1 MSSKGKSF
9 LAFVRKEIVH
19 ILRDPRTML
28 IALLIPVV
36 QMILFGFAIST
47 EVNNIDVLVA
57 APKINPAVEAK
68 VSQLSHNP
76 YVTFKGYIST
86 DEVADQLAANRALA
100 VVVFSDDYDVDAES
114 QVVVDASNTTTAQTA
129 ARYLTQKLRETG
141 DRGFTPGIS
150 ILYNPQLKSAYNFV
164 PGIMG
169 MIFILICAML
179 TSVSIVREKETG
191 TMEVLL
197 VSPIRPVMI
206 VLAKMIPYFILTC
219 IDLVLILIIAK
230 FALDVPLSGS
240 MAALLTISFIYILLS
255 LALGLFVSTVVDT
268 QMAALL
274 ISGMVFMMPI
284 IMLSGMIFPIENM
297 PLVLQW
303 VSDIVPAR
311 WYIPAMRKIMVEG
324 LDFSYVATELTV
336 LSAMAVALTAISIT
350 RFKNRLQ

>member
-1 MSSKGKSF
+1 MNSSF
-9 LAFVRKEIVH
+9 TAFVRKEILH

-28 IALLIPVV
+28 IALLIPIV
-36 QMILFGFAIST
+36 QMVLFGFAIST
-47 EVNNIDVLVA
+47 EVNNVDVMAA
-57 APKINPAVEAK
+57 APVITPAVEAK

-76 YVTFKGYIST
+76 YITFKGYIPTS
-86 DEVADQLAANRALA
+86 EVEKNLSENKALA
-100 VVVFSDDYDVDAES
+100 VVVFDRDYALDGRS
-114 QVVVDASNTTTAQTA
+114 QAVLDGSNTTTAQTA
-129 ARYLTQKLRETG
+129 SGYLSQILAG
-141 DRGFTPGIS
+141 SPQGAPGIT

-206 VLAKMIPYFILTC
+206 VVAKMIPYLLLTLM
-219 IDLVLILIIAK
+219 DLALILMIAK

-240 MAALLTISFIYILLS
+240 MAALLTISFIYIIVA
-255 LALGLFVSTVVDT
+255 LALGLLVSTIVDS

-274 ISGMVFMMPI
+274 VSGMVFMIPV
-284 IMLSGMIFPIENM
+284 IMLSGMMFPIENM
-297 PLVLQW
+297 PEVLQW
-303 VSDIVPAR
+303 ISNIVPAR

-324 LDFSYVATELTV
+324 LGFSYVMTELWILT
-336 LSAMAVALTAISIT
+336 AMAVVLTFVSVK

>member
-1 MSSKGKSF
+1 MRKSF
-9 LAFVRKEIVH
+9 LAFIRKEVLH

-47 EVNNIDVLVA
+47 EVNNIDVMAA
-57 APKINPAVEAK
+57 APKINPAVEAA
-68 VSQLSHNP
+68 VARLSHNP
-76 YVTFKGYIST
+76 YVTFKGYVPT
-86 DEVADQLAANRALA
+86 DDVDRQLSANNALA
-100 VVVFSDDYDVDAES
+100 VVVFSDDYAITDKS
-114 QVVVDASNTTTAQTA
+114 QIVVDASNTTTAQTA
-129 ARYLTQKLRETG
+129 AAYLTQILSTG
-141 DRGFTPGIS
+141 GQGNLAPGVT

-206 VLAKMIPYFILTC
+206 VIAKMIPYFILTC
-219 IDLVLILIIAK
+219 IDLVLILVLAK

-240 MAALLTISFIYILLS
+240 IAALLTISFIYILLS
-255 LALGLFVSTVVDT
+255 LALGLFVSTVVDS

-284 IMLSGMIFPIENM
+284 IMLSGMLFPIENM
-297 PLVLQW
+297 PLPLQW
-303 VSDIVPAR
+303 LSNIVPAR
-311 WYIPAMRKIMVEG
+311 WYIPAMRKIMIEG
-324 LDFSYVATELTV
+324 LGFGYVLTELAV
-336 LSAMAVALTAISIT
+336 LSVMAVALTVISIK

>member
-1 MSSKGKSF
+1 MRKSF
-9 LAFVRKEIVH
+9 LAFIRKEIVH
-19 ILRDPRTML
+19 IIRDPRTML

-47 EVNNIDVLVA
+47 EVNNIDVMVA
-57 APKINPAVEAK
+57 APKINPAVEAA
-68 VSQLSHNP
+68 VARLSHNP
-76 YVTFKGYIST
+76 YVTFKGYIPT
-86 DEVADQLAANRALA
+86 DDVDCQLSADNALA
-100 VVVFSDDYDVDAES
+100 VVVFSDDYAITDKS
-114 QVVVDASNTTTAQTA
+114 QIVVDASNTTTAQTA
-129 ARYLTQKLRETG
+129 AAYLTQILSTG
-141 DRGFTPGIS
+141 GQGSLAPGIT

-206 VLAKMIPYFILTC
+206 VIAKMIPYFILTC
-219 IDLVLILIIAK
+219 IDLVLILVLAK

-255 LALGLFVSTVVDT
+255 LALGLFVSTVVDS

-284 IMLSGMIFPIENM
+284 IMLSGMLFPIENM
-297 PLVLQW
+297 PLPLQW
-303 VSDIVPAR
+303 LSNIVPAR
-311 WYIPAMRKIMVEG
+311 WYIPAMRKIMIEG
-324 LDFSYVATELTV
+324 LGFGYVLTELAV
-336 LSAMAVALTAISIT
+336 LSVMAVALTVISIK

>member
-1 MSSKGKSF
+1 MKKSF
-9 LAFVRKEIVH
+9 SAFVRKEILH

-47 EVNNIDVLVA
+47 EVNNIDLMVA
-57 APKINPAVEAK
+57 APCINPEVESK
-68 VSQLSHNP
+68 VNRLAHNP
-76 YVTFKGYIST
+76 YITFKGYIPT
-86 DEVADQLAANRALA
+86 DDIDRQLSADKSLA
-100 VVVFSDDYDVDAES
+100 VVVFSDEYNITHKS
-114 QVVVDASNTTTAQTA
+114 QIVVDASNTTTAQTA
-129 ARYLTQKLRETG
+129 AAYITLILSDSDGQLA
-141 DRGFTPGIS
+141 PGIT
-150 ILYNPQLKSAYNFV
+150 ILYNPQLKSSYNFV

-206 VLAKMIPYFILTC
+206 VIAKMIPYFILTF
-219 IDLVLILIIAK
+219 IDLILILVIAK
-230 FALDVPLSGS
+230 FALDLPLSGS
-240 MAALLTISFIYILLS
+240 MAALFTISFVYIILS
-255 LALGLFVSTVVDT
+255 LSLGLFVSTVVDS

-274 ISGMVFMMPI
+274 ISGMVFMMPV

-303 VSDIVPAR
+303 VSNLVPAR

-324 LDFSYVATELTV
+324 LGFRYVSTELAV
-336 LSAMAVALTAISIT
+336 LSLYAVTLTVISIK

>member
-1 MSSKGKSF
+1 MRKSF
-9 LAFVRKEIVH
+9 LAFIRKEIVH

-28 IALLIPVV
+28 IALLIPIV
-36 QMILFGFAIST
+36 QMVLFGFAIST
-47 EVNNIDVLVA
+47 EVNNIDVMAA
-57 APKINPAVEAK
+57 APKINPAVESK
-68 VSQLSHNP
+68 VAQLSNNP
-76 YVTFKGYIST
+76 YVTFKGYIPT
-86 DEVADQLAANRALA
+86 NDVDNQLAANKALA
-100 VVVFSDDYDVDAES
+100 VVVFSDDYGISDKS
-114 QVVVDASNTTTAQTA
+114 QIVVDASNTTTAQTSA
-129 ARYLTQKLRETG
+129 GYLTQMLSDTG
-141 DRGFTPGIS
+141 NGTFAPGIT

-206 VLAKMIPYFILTC
+206 VIAKMIPYLILTC
-219 IDLVLILIIAK
+219 MDLVLILFIAK

-240 MAALLTISFIYILLS
+240 MTALFTISFIYIILS
-255 LALGLFVSTVVDT
+255 LALGLLVSTVVDS

-303 VSDIVPAR
+303 VSEIVPAR
-311 WYIPAMRKIMVEG
+311 WYIPAMRKIMIEG
-324 LDFSYVATELTV
+324 LDFSYVMTELTV
-336 LSAMAVALTAISIT
+336 LSVMAVALTAISIK

>member
-1 MSSKGKSF
+1 MTTSF
-9 LAFVRKEIVH
+9 TAFIKKEVLHIVR
-19 ILRDPRTML
+19 DQRTML

-36 QMILFGFAIST
+36 QMVLFGFAIST
-47 EVNNIDVLVA
+47 EVNNVDVLVA
-57 APKINPAVEAK
+57 APRIDAAVESA
-68 VSQLSHNP
+68 VSRLAHYP
-76 YVTFKGYIST
+76 YVTFKGYIAT
-86 DEVADQLAANRALA
+86 EDVERNLRDNKALA
-100 VVVFSDDYDVDAES
+100 VVVFADGYDTNGKS

-129 ARYLTQKLRETG
+129 AGYITQILSAHADTALA
-141 DRGFTPGIS
+141 PGVT
-150 ILYNPQLKSAYNFV
+150 ILFNPQLKSAYNFV

-179 TSVSIVREKETG
+179 TSVSIVREKESG

-206 VLAKMIPYFILTC
+206 VIAKMIPYFVLTC
-219 IDLVLILIIAK
+219 IDLVLILLIAK

-240 MAALLTISFIYILLS
+240 MAALLTLSFVYILLS
-255 LALGLFVSTVVDT
+255 LALGLFVSTLVDS

-274 ISGMVFMMPI
+274 ISGMVFMMPV
-284 IMLSGMIFPIENM
+284 IMLSGMLFPIENM

-303 VSDIVPAR
+303 VADIVPAR

-324 LDFSYVATELTV
+324 LGFAYVTTELAV
-336 LSAMAVALTAISIT
+336 LSAMAVALTVISVK